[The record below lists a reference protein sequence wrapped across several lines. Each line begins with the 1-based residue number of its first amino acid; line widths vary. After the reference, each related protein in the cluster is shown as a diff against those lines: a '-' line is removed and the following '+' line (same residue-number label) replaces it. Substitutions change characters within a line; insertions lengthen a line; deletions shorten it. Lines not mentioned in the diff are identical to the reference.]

1 MEPSAD
7 PGPERA
13 TFIFRL
19 TRERRQGASWR
30 GEVEYVQRG
39 ERRRALVAATALGLL
54 AGWLEEP
61 TGL

>member
-1 MEPSAD
+1 MEPTED

-19 TRERRQGASWR
+19 TRERREGANWR
-30 GEVEYVQRG
+30 GEVQYVQRG
-39 ERRRALVAATALGLL
+39 ERRPARDAATAFGHL

-61 TGL
+61 TGS